1 MQLHFQV
8 NIFFKLITL
17 FACSHCNY
25 LFVGLRAMF
34 AARCEEQVTH
44 MDDLQRQ
51 LAAAEEEKKTL
62 NQLLRLSVQQ
72 KLMVTQR
79 LEEIEMDREMKNV
92 RRSMGTP
99 NTSSTPSKTSKR
111 YNQPQRRDW

>member
-1 MQLHFQV
+1 MIEF
-8 NIFFKLITL
+8 ITL
-17 FACSHCNY
+17 ISNKF
-25 LFVGLRAMF
+25 LFIGLRAMF

-92 RRSMGTP
+92 RRSMTP
-99 NTSSTPSKTSKR
+99 NSSTPSKTSKR